1 MAQKYRVRIG
11 AVFFKGFHIPPA
23 GIFINSGILI
33 KTFAFGFIDQA
44 AGGNELYV
52 NLDSLSGVGH
62 LLIRFRDILG
72 IR

>member
-1 MAQKYRVRIG
+1 MRIF
-11 AVFFKGFHIPPA
+11 VY
-23 GIFINSGILI
+23 SGILVEL
-33 KTFAFGFIDQA
+33 FPFGFIDQE
-44 AGGNELYV
+44 AGGDERYV